1 MPRTRASASPLFV
14 PRKTTRAEQ
23 RAARAGF
30 TEARRQ
36 ARLAGSPPKH
46 RAEQTLDPDLRPTY
60 PLSGRPGPASARG
73 GKLALP
79 AHRMTTAT
87 ASGAY
92 PFVAEGGLGAEG
104 VFIGRDVHAEA
115 AFCFDPFSLYNSGR
129 VEGFTNPNA
138 VLAGIIGMGKS
149 ALAKSIA
156 TRSIAHGYRIYI
168 PCDPKGEWT
177 AVSQALG
184 GYSIALGPGL
194 PGRLNPLDA
203 PARPASVSE
212 EDWFTEVRKRRLLL
226 LASLAR
232 TVLKRDL
239 LPMEHTALDLALD
252 LVVADAAARG
262 TVPLLGEIAHAEL
275 SLPSHVNPSHVD
287 QVLAVAN
294 ALSGMDNELGG
305 GGVVRDVAARAM
317 QWSASLLQAQF
328 PEHLRTDLFAAVSRL
343 GIVVGASA
351 FDAYHHDE
359 ATKTF
364 RFAADC
370 AEEAGDWHL
379 RAKTYS
385 FLARQAVWI
394 GAPDDG
400 LTYAEKGLVRSDRLT
415 ATEQAMLHTARARAF
430 GKMGNVRDTMAAVGA
445 ADEAFTRAR
454 PAEDPSWMAYY
465 DEAQHNGDTAHALFD
480 LAILAGQDPGR
491 AARRFDTAVKGHTD
505 AYKRSRAISRT
516 KLASLLMAKGDPR
529 KAAALGHDALNEVGR
544 LTSLRAADDLRQLG
558 RFASKHRTVQE
569 ASALRDRIAAT
580 VSA

>member
-1 MPRTRASASPLFV
+1 MKQLDPGASPQEWFGSEL
-14 PRKTTRAEQ
+14 RRLRLEQ
-23 RAARAGF
+23 RLSAKALGRLVQVSDDMILSIEKGKYPSCRRDVVQRLDDALSTGGLLDRAWPMVFGDGD
-30 TEARRQ
+30 AD
-36 ARLAGSPPKH
+36 KK
-46 RAEQTLDPDLRPTY
+46 RADADK
-60 PLSGRPGPASARG
+60 ASARRG
-73 GKLALP
+73 EVRVQAP
-79 AHRMTTAT
+79 AGRILGRDEPTLRPGSHEPVIRR
-87 ASGAY
+87 SFLGI
-92 PFVAEGGLGAEG
+92 GGLAVIAPLNFTD
-104 VFIGRDVHAEA
+104 VF
-115 AFCFDPFSLYNSGR
+115 
-129 VEGFTNPNA
+129 
-138 VLAGIIGMGKS
+138 
-149 ALAKSIA
+149 
-156 TRSIAHGYRIYI
+156 
-168 PCDPKGEWT
+168 
-177 AVSQALG
+177 
-184 GYSIALGPGL
+184 
-194 PGRLNPLDA
+194 A
-203 PARPASVSE
+203 P
-212 EDWFTEVRKRRLLL
+212 
-226 LASLAR
+226 
-232 TVLKRDL
+232 
-239 LPMEHTALDLALD
+239 
-252 LVVADAAARG
+252 
-262 TVPLLGEIAHAEL
+262 AEL

-305 GGVVRDVAARAM
+305 GGVVRDLAARAM
-317 QWSASLLQAQF
+317 QWSAGLLQAQF

-529 KAAALGHDALNEVGR
+529 KAAALGHDALDEVGR
-544 LTSLRAADDLRQLG
+544 LTSRRAADDLRQLG

>member
-1 MPRTRASASPLFV
+1 MPQPMKQLDPGASPQEWFGSELRRLRLEQGLSAKALGRLV
-14 PRKTTRAEQ
+14 QVSDDMILSIEKGKYPSCRRDVVQRLDDALGTGGLLDRAWPMVFGGGDADKK
-23 RAARAGF
+23 RADADK
-30 TEARRQ
+30 
-36 ARLAGSPPKH
+36 SPP
-46 RAEQTLDPDLRPTY
+46 RRGEVRVQAPAGRILGRDEPTLRPGSHEPVIRRSFLGIGGLAAIA
-60 PLSGRPGPASARG
+60 PLSF
-73 GKLALP
+73 
-79 AHRMTTAT
+79 T
-87 ASGAY
+87 
-92 PFVAEGGLGAEG
+92 
-104 VFIGRDVHAEA
+104 D
-115 AFCFDPFSLYNSGR
+115 AF
-129 VEGFTNPNA
+129 
-138 VLAGIIGMGKS
+138 
-149 ALAKSIA
+149 
-156 TRSIAHGYRIYI
+156 
-168 PCDPKGEWT
+168 
-177 AVSQALG
+177 
-184 GYSIALGPGL
+184 
-194 PGRLNPLDA
+194 A
-203 PARPASVSE
+203 P
-212 EDWFTEVRKRRLLL
+212 
-226 LASLAR
+226 
-232 TVLKRDL
+232 
-239 LPMEHTALDLALD
+239 
-252 LVVADAAARG
+252 
-262 TVPLLGEIAHAEL
+262 AEL

-287 QVLAVAN
+287 QVLAVSN

-317 QWSASLLQAQF
+317 QWSAGLLQAQF

-491 AARRFDTAVKGHTD
+491 AARRFNTAVNGHAD

-529 KAAALGHDALNEVGR
+529 QAAALGHEALNEVGR
-544 LTSLRAADDLRQLG
+544 LTSRRAADDLRQLG
-558 RFASKHRTVQE
+558 RFASEHRTVQE

>member
-1 MPRTRASASPLFV
+1 MKQLDPGASPQEWFGSELRRLRLEQGLSAKALGRLVQVSDDMILSIEKGKYPSCRRDVVQRLDDALGTGGLLDRAWPMVFGDGDADKKRADADKAP
-14 PRKTTRAEQ
+14 PRRGEVRVQAP
-23 RAARAGF
+23 AGRILGRDEP
-30 TEARRQ
+30 T
-36 ARLAGSPPKH
+36 
-46 RAEQTLDPDLRPTY
+46 LRPGSHEPVIRRSFLGIGGLAAIA
-60 PLSGRPGPASARG
+60 PLSF
-73 GKLALP
+73 
-79 AHRMTTAT
+79 T
-87 ASGAY
+87 
-92 PFVAEGGLGAEG
+92 
-104 VFIGRDVHAEA
+104 D
-115 AFCFDPFSLYNSGR
+115 AF
-129 VEGFTNPNA
+129 
-138 VLAGIIGMGKS
+138 
-149 ALAKSIA
+149 
-156 TRSIAHGYRIYI
+156 
-168 PCDPKGEWT
+168 
-177 AVSQALG
+177 
-184 GYSIALGPGL
+184 
-194 PGRLNPLDA
+194 A
-203 PARPASVSE
+203 P
-212 EDWFTEVRKRRLLL
+212 
-226 LASLAR
+226 
-232 TVLKRDL
+232 
-239 LPMEHTALDLALD
+239 
-252 LVVADAAARG
+252 
-262 TVPLLGEIAHAEL
+262 AEL

-294 ALSGMDNELGG
+294 ALSGMDNKLGG

-317 QWSASLLQAQF
+317 QWSAGLLQAQF

-480 LAILAGQDPGR
+480 LALLAGQDPGR

-544 LTSLRAADDLRQLG
+544 LTSRRAADDLRQLG

-569 ASALRDRIAAT
+569 VSALRDRIAAT

>member
-1 MPRTRASASPLFV
+1 MKQLDPGASPQEWFGSELRRLRLEQGLSAKALGRLVQVSDDMILSIEKGKYPSCRRDVVQRLDDALGTGGLLDRAWPMVFGDGDADKKRADADKAP
-14 PRKTTRAEQ
+14 PRRGEVRVQAP
-23 RAARAGF
+23 AGRILGRDEP
-30 TEARRQ
+30 T
-36 ARLAGSPPKH
+36 
-46 RAEQTLDPDLRPTY
+46 LRPGSHEPVIRRSFLGIGGLAAIA
-60 PLSGRPGPASARG
+60 PLSF
-73 GKLALP
+73 
-79 AHRMTTAT
+79 T
-87 ASGAY
+87 
-92 PFVAEGGLGAEG
+92 
-104 VFIGRDVHAEA
+104 D
-115 AFCFDPFSLYNSGR
+115 AF
-129 VEGFTNPNA
+129 
-138 VLAGIIGMGKS
+138 
-149 ALAKSIA
+149 
-156 TRSIAHGYRIYI
+156 
-168 PCDPKGEWT
+168 
-177 AVSQALG
+177 
-184 GYSIALGPGL
+184 
-194 PGRLNPLDA
+194 A
-203 PARPASVSE
+203 P
-212 EDWFTEVRKRRLLL
+212 
-226 LASLAR
+226 
-232 TVLKRDL
+232 
-239 LPMEHTALDLALD
+239 
-252 LVVADAAARG
+252 
-262 TVPLLGEIAHAEL
+262 AEL

-294 ALSGMDNELGG
+294 ALSGMDNKLGG
-305 GGVVRDVAARAM
+305 GGVVRDVAAQAM
-317 QWSASLLQAQF
+317 QWSAGLLQAQF

-480 LAILAGQDPGR
+480 LALLAGQDPGR

-544 LTSLRAADDLRQLG
+544 LTSRRAADDLRQLG

-569 ASALRDRIAAT
+569 VSALRDRIAAT

>member
-1 MPRTRASASPLFV
+1 MPQPMKQLDPGASPREWFGSELRRLRLEQGLSAKALGRLV
-14 PRKTTRAEQ
+14 QVSDDMILSIEKGKYPSCRRDVVQRLDDALGTGGLLDRAWPMVFGDGD
-23 RAARAGF
+23 ADKKPADAD
-30 TEARRQ
+30 
-36 ARLAGSPPKH
+36 K
-46 RAEQTLDPDLRPTY
+46 
-60 PLSGRPGPASARG
+60 ASARR
-73 GKLALP
+73 AEVRVQVP
-79 AHRMTTAT
+79 AGRILGRDEPTLRPGSHEPVIRR
-87 ASGAY
+87 SFLGI
-92 PFVAEGGLGAEG
+92 GGLAVIAPLNFTD
-104 VFIGRDVHAEA
+104 VF
-115 AFCFDPFSLYNSGR
+115 
-129 VEGFTNPNA
+129 
-138 VLAGIIGMGKS
+138 
-149 ALAKSIA
+149 
-156 TRSIAHGYRIYI
+156 
-168 PCDPKGEWT
+168 
-177 AVSQALG
+177 
-184 GYSIALGPGL
+184 
-194 PGRLNPLDA
+194 A
-203 PARPASVSE
+203 P
-212 EDWFTEVRKRRLLL
+212 
-226 LASLAR
+226 
-232 TVLKRDL
+232 
-239 LPMEHTALDLALD
+239 
-252 LVVADAAARG
+252 
-262 TVPLLGEIAHAEL
+262 AEL

-294 ALSGMDNELGG
+294 ALSSMDNKLGG

-317 QWSASLLQAQF
+317 QWSAGLLQAQF

-544 LTSLRAADDLRQLG
+544 LTSRRAADDLRQLG